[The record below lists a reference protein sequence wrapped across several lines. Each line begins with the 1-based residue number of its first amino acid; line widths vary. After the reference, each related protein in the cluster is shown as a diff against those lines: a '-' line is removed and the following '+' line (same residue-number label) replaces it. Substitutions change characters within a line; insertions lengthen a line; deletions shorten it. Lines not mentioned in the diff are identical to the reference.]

1 MMLDTH
7 KYFRFLLYNEFF
19 IISKEFL
26 YKYLILTITSK
37 QLYYRSIYN
46 LIKFKNLKFQNNITV
61 IIFFL
66 TIIVF
71 CPKALCFIF
80 INWEYY
86 DKKYSIIFLNQ

>member
-61 IIFFL
+61 IIFF
-66 TIIVF
+66 F
-71 CPKALCFIF
+71 NNNCFLPEGIMF
-80 INWEYY
+80 YFYKLGI
-86 DKKYSIIFLNQ
+86 L